1 MDKELQRLR
10 SILDSLQAGTWEWH
24 IPSDT
29 VIANARWAQIVGYT
43 LQELEPVT
51 GRTSVALYHPEDLV
65 HSSQRMAAYFAGQQP
80 RFDSEV
86 RLRHKQGHWV
96 WVRDSGCIVERDS
109 AGRPVKM
116 VGVRQDI
123 TERKQ
128 AEELARSE
136 GERFLALARVSNTGV
151 WEWSQTQRLLWASPE
166 YFTML
171 GRDPGDYAGQSSLAQ
186 VWSQWLHPDDL
197 ERATQAFADYL
208 AGGAIGMYESEFRM
222 QHANGSWIWIWS
234 RGSGL
239 SDARGLPQGRVV
251 GTHINIT
258 SLKQARAHLRESQQQ
273 LELISNNI
281 PDAMVFQLD
290 CGLAGEQRRMT
301 YVSQGVLRTHGLT
314 AEAVQQDVTLLYR
327 QLLPEDA
334 VHLQEVE
341 RACIADFSH
350 FKVEARSRLPD
361 GSLRWFM
368 VFSSPRRL
376 DNGHIVFDGIEMDIT
391 ERKQHEQEIF
401 ALNTRLEQRV
411 QERTAELQAT
421 LQRLEQAQ
429 EGLLQSEKLASLG
442 ALVAGVAHELN
453 TPIGNAVTLAST
465 LLQAHRR
472 LQQQVAGGLTRG
484 ALNEYLA
491 DVLEGGEIIERNL
504 QRAAELLGSFKQL
517 AVDQTSTQRRSFDL
531 QGLVQE
537 IALTMRPAIRKT
549 RHQLHCAIAPGVVMD
564 SYPGP
569 LGQVL
574 MNLIG
579 NALIHAFASDAQGSI
594 WLQGEQAE
602 AGWVRLRVSDDGCGI
617 PAQHHKRVFDPFFT
631 TKLGQ
636 GGSGLG
642 LHIVYTLVTGLLG
655 GRIALESARG
665 TGSSFLLELPLCAPA
680 GAREAGAAAPG
691 QAGRGSREA
700 PA

>member
-1 MDKELQRLR
+1 MDEELQRLR

-29 VIANARWAQIVGYT
+29 VIVNDRWAQIVGYT

-51 GRTSVALYHPEDLV
+51 GRTSVALCHPEDLS
-65 HSSQRMAAYFAGQQP
+65 HSSQRMTAYFAGQTP

-96 WVRDSGCIVERDS
+96 WVRDSGCIVERDGT
-109 AGRPVKM
+109 GRPVKL

-136 GERFLALARVSNTGV
+136 GDRFLALARVSNTGV

-171 GRDPGDYAGQSSLAQ
+171 GRNPGDYVGHLTLAQ
-186 VWSQWLHPDDL
+186 VWVRWLHPDDL

-222 QHANGSWIWIWS
+222 LHANGSWVWIWS

-239 SDARGLPQGRVV
+239 SDANGLPQGRVV

-290 CGLAGEQRRMT
+290 CGLAGEQRCMT
-301 YVSQGVLRTHGLT
+301 YISQGVQRTHGLT
-314 AEAVQQDVTLLYR
+314 AEAVQQDASLLYR

-334 VHLQEVE
+334 VHLQKVE
-341 RACIADFSH
+341 RASIANFSH

-368 VFSSPRRL
+368 VCSSPRRL

-391 ERKQHEQEIF
+391 ERKQREQEIF

-411 QERTAELQAT
+411 QERTAELQAA

-465 LLQAHRR
+465 LQQAHRR
-472 LQQQVAGGLTRG
+472 LQQQVASGLTRG
-484 ALNEYLA
+484 ALNDYLV
-491 DVLEGGEIIERNL
+491 DVQEGGEIIERNL

-517 AVDQTSTQRRSFDL
+517 AVDQTSTQRRRFDL
-531 QGLVQE
+531 QALVQE

-549 RHQLHCAIAPGVVMD
+549 RHQLHCTIAPGVTMD

-579 NALIHAFASDAQGSI
+579 NALVHAFAGNAQGNI
-594 WLQGEQAE
+594 WLQGEPVE
-602 AGWVRLRVSDDGCGI
+602 EGWVRLRVSDDGCGI
-617 PAQHHKRVFDPFFT
+617 PTRYHKRVFDPFFT
-631 TKLGQ
+631 TRLGQ

-655 GRIALESARG
+655 GRIALESHRG
-665 TGSSFLLELPLCAPA
+665 AGTCFLLELPLHAPA
-680 GAREAGAAAPG
+680 SAPDTGAAAPK
-691 QAGRGSREA
+691 
-700 PA
+700 